1 MKFIR
6 VLHAGALNYGI
17 LYHGT
22 DMEFNNFEEIYQ
34 NGGYL
39 GKGFYFTLSK
49 SMAESYGRIIIKA
62 KLFCKNSFFI
72 NDDIFTEDMLKELNV
87 TEEIANKYNELL
99 NSQNFKYTKD
109 ANMYLFDICDFYNY
123 DTTKVLKKN
132 GYDSIDNI
140 NNESEFVCLYP
151 NLIEIVDIL

>member
-6 VLHAGALNYGI
+6 VLHAEALNYGI

-22 DMEFNNFEEIYQ
+22 DTEFNNFEEIYQ

-49 SMAESYGRIIIKA
+49 SMAESYGNIIIKV

-72 NDDIFTEDMLKELNV
+72 NDDIFGSMYVATTYTNVVSYGDYNIYKE
-87 TEEIANKYNELL
+87 
-99 NSQNFKYTKD
+99 
-109 ANMYLFDICDFYNY
+109 MYFTFH
-123 DTTKVLKKN
+123 
-132 GYDSIDNI
+132 
-140 NNESEFVCLYP
+140 
-151 NLIEIVDIL
+151 